1 MLPVGPL
8 SWKLGLTHW
17 LFVPTYTLI
26 TGEMIYQAHGTVP
39 LIRKLRLTL
48 TKGFTAS
55 RRQ

>member
-26 TGEMIYQAHGTVP
+26 TGEMIYAAHGTSP
-39 LIRKLRLTL
+39 RFPCMRDT
-48 TKGFTAS
+48 S
-55 RRQ
+55 